1 METEYIRGKI
11 EERNGALSARPAARF
26 TPRGNDVWAHRS
38 GRVYQAP
45 VEGGAQ
51 DFSSP
56 VTGNGVIHHG
66 MGRLGNLVGA
76 SRRAPSQEPGPKL
89 RGGVEHFMS
98 PEDAK
103 RLLMMDYR
111 GGRHPYLTRGGAV
124 RRGLKGTGIWDNI
137 KSLAGKVANEFT
149 NPESDLR
156 SKYAKNIADL
166 AEYIPDERVKK
177 FGKLARN
184 LEKGEY
190 RQLGEAALDAY
201 DKSKK
206 SGQRSAT
213 GKTLGEIAGRL
224 KGKPKPTPLMLEDG
238 HPGYKWKRDYNAPP
252 KRAPP
257 DDESYLMLE
266 DAPPQRLML
275 EDAPPQRL
283 MLEDAPRPKK
293 KSRVQ
298 QLKDAWAIR
307 DAAKAARNASSGRGG
322 ARSRR
327 GAIVAKVMRERGV
340 SLPEASRI
348 VKAEGLA

>member
-11 EERNGALSARPAARF
+11 EERNGALTARPAAQF

-45 VEGGAQ
+45 VEGGAR

-56 VTGNGVIHHG
+56 VTGNGQHG
-66 MGRLGNLVGA
+66 MGRLSNLVGA
-76 SRRAPSQEPGPKL
+76 SRQGMK
-89 RGGVEHFMS
+89 GGVEHMMS

-124 RRGLKGTGIWDNI
+124 RRSLKGTGIWDNI
-137 KSLAGKVANEFT
+137 KKLANEFT

-166 AEYIPDERVKK
+166 AEYIPDERAKK

-184 LEKGEY
+184 LEKGEWS
-190 RQLGEAALDAY
+190 QLGEAALDAY

-206 SGQRSAT
+206 PGQRKAT

-224 KGKPKPTPLMLEDG
+224 KGKPKALEDG
-238 HPGYKWKRDYNAPP
+238 HPGYKWKRDYNAPGRGP
-252 KRAPP
+252 GQL
-257 DDESYLMLE
+257 LMLE
-266 DAPPQRLML
+266 DAPL
-275 EDAPPQRL
+275 
-283 MLEDAPRPKK
+283 LEDAPRPKK
-293 KSRVQ
+293 KSRVDK
-298 QLKDAWAIR
+298 LREAWAER
-307 DAAKAARNASSGRGG
+307 DAAKAARGVAGGG

-327 GAIVAKVMRERGV
+327 GAIVAQVMRERGV